1 MKKKV
6 MVLTVLVFC
15 IAITGISFAAPTPK
29 IKADSPLPTE
39 VNIVVPAADVAPELA
54 AFFGTWIGTW
64 EWDYYP
70 NGTHNKRD
78 AVIIVEKI
86 DGNNVHMI
94 FSWGGKNFGTG
105 WVRVVGTYSPELY
118 KLTVPLKSPM
128 VMEDQN
134 ATLRITREGKMVG
147 HRNQYIHDGNRASDY
162 KGIYT
167 KQP

>member
-1 MKKKV
+1 MKKNL
-6 MVLTVLVFC
+6 MVLIVLVIC
-15 IAITGISFAAPTPK
+15 IAITGITFAAPTPI
-29 IKADSPLPTE
+29 IKADCPLPKE
-39 VNIVVPAADVAPELA
+39 VNIVAPAADIAPELA
-54 AFFGTWIGTW
+54 AFFGTWVGTW

-70 NGTHNKRD
+70 NNTHNKRD

-94 FSWGGKNFGTG
+94 FSWGGKYSTTG
-105 WVRVVGTYSPELY
+105 WVRVVGTYSPELN
-118 KLTVPLKSPM
+118 KVTVPLKSPM
-128 VMEDQN
+128 VQESQS
-134 ATLRITREGKMVG
+134 ATLRITREGKLAG